1 MKKKEYKEI
10 KTKSIPDLIKMRDEL
25 KHDLTIYRVK
35 STSNATH
42 LVRSK
47 RRDIARLST
56 LINEKIIDSAKEN
69 NV

>member
-1 MKKKEYKEI
+1 MKKKEYEEI

-25 KHDLTIYRVK
+25 KRDLIIAKAK
-35 STSNATH
+35 SSANATH
-42 LVRSK
+42 LIKIK